1 MTVKLKEKE
10 LAIKLRRRGLSY
22 NEILRKVPVAK
33 SSLSLWLK
41 SVGLA
46 KKQKQRLTKKKLAAA
61 RRGWEARRNKRLV
74 STTLI
79 KDKARA
85 EIKNISKR
93 ELWLMGIMLH
103 WAEGAKEK
111 QWNTGVGVDFNNSDP
126 LMVSLFLRWLKEILF
141 ISQRNIIHDLYIH
154 ETADWEK
161 ARQYWSKVIKIHP
174 NKIRIYFKKN
184 KINTKRKNRGDSYHG
199 LIRIKIRRSTDLNRK
214 ISGWIEGICKHCGVV

>member
-93 ELWLMGIMLH
+93 ELWPT
-103 WAEGAKEK
+103 
-111 QWNTGVGVDFNNSDP
+111 TGHQFCEP
-126 LMVSLFLRWLKEILF
+126 CCL
-141 ISQRNIIHDLYIH
+141 
-154 ETADWEK
+154 
-161 ARQYWSKVIKIHP
+161 
-174 NKIRIYFKKN
+174 
-184 KINTKRKNRGDSYHG
+184 
-199 LIRIKIRRSTDLNRK
+199 
-214 ISGWIEGICKHCGVV
+214 